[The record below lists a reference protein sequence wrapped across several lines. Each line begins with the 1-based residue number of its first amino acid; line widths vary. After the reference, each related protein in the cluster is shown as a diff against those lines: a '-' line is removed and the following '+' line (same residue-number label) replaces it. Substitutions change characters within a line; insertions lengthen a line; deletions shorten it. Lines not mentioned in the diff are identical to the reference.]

1 MIKIKKDQIL
11 ILVTLDIFLMLQ
23 PYSKMDLII
32 SPKILQTIPH
42 YDNVKEVCLKSLQIH

>member
-23 PYSKMDLII
+23 QPYSKMDLII

-42 YDNVKEVCLKSLQIH
+42 I